1 MYRYLQDGLDYL
13 KYDLLRMSLPTPEN
27 FSFDKLTLKFKIHKE
42 SRGYWLEAVKYP
54 GLIASG
60 DNLKEL
66 RTATFDAVLTYFDV
80 PRAYA
85 QRIPD
90 NFILNMENGKQLLPP
105 HSIRA
110 SVATA

>member
-1 MYRYLQDGLDYL
+1 M
-13 KYDLLRMSLPTPEN
+13 YDLLRIPLPIPSN
-27 FSFDKLTLKFKIHKE
+27 FSPDKLKLKFKIHKE
-42 SRGYWLEAVKYP
+42 NRGYWLEATKYP

-60 DNLKEL
+60 DNLAEL

-85 QRIPD
+85 LRMPD
-90 NFILNMENGKQLLPP
+90 IFILNMENGKQLLPP